1 MTGMSGG
8 DPAVGS
14 NSIAAF
20 AWLSAS
26 SIKFVAGTGITAS
39 RAARS
44 ECECAAA
51 DRSSGMVWQSCGVV
65 CDPAR
70 SVDFLTGFLHRRS
83 SQQWPLLPGNMKN
96 CWQDIHPPHR

>member
-14 NSIAAF
+14 NSTAAL
-20 AWLSAS
+20 AWLRAS
-26 SIKFVAGTGITAS
+26 SIKSVAGTEISAN

-44 ECECAAA
+44 ECECAAEV
-51 DRSSGMVWQSCGVV
+51 RSSGMVWQSCGVV

-70 SVDFLTGFLHRRS
+70 SVDFFAGFLHRCA
-83 SQQWPLLPGNMKN
+83 SQQWLLLPGNMKN
-96 CWQDIHPPHR
+96 CWQDIQPPHK